1 MRRLSNPAV
10 FLSDHISMPF
20 FVKAELSER
29 RDEIIAAIDRIIDE
43 VGEEKL
49 RRHRDVNPIM

>member
-1 MRRLSNPAV
+1 MRLSNHMV

-20 FVKAELSER
+20 FVKAELPER

-49 RRHRDVNPIM
+49 RRHREQNPIM